1 MVLDRIVART
11 REDLARR
18 QRDVPVN
25 ALLRLATPSTRPFAA
40 QLSRAQTGFIFEC
53 KRASPSEGLL
63 RDPYDPVAIALE
75 YAAHAD
81 AISVLTDTP
90 SFQGS
95 LAHLKAVSEAV
106 SLPVLRKDFVVAPYQ
121 VVEARAY
128 GADAVL
134 LMLSVL
140 DDAAWRECAAAAAD
154 TGIETLTEVHTRVE
168 LDRALALGA
177 PVIGINNRDLGTLRV
192 DLAVTLALA
201 PVVPADRTLVCESG
215 IRSHADVL
223 ALRAHVDAFLV
234 GTTLMREADLGA
246 GVRRLVYGETKVCG
260 LTRTDDALACWR
272 EGATFG
278 GLIFA
283 PESPRAVTRDQ
294 ARGLAR
300 SAPLRW
306 VGVFVNA
313 PLPEIVATAGELGLA
328 AVQLHGEESASQVAE
343 VRRVLPATVEVWKA
357 VRIKD
362 RVPSVEETGADRLVL
377 DTWRGDR
384 RGGTGERFDW
394 SLLDGHPDKH
404 RLILS
409 GGLTPEVAA
418 AAESTGCFGLDVN
431 SGVEDAPGR
440 KSPSR
445 IAAFFTARRGT
456 GRGPGT

>member
-1 MVLDRIVART
+1 MVLERIVART

-18 QRDVPVN
+18 QRELPLS
-25 ALLRLATPSTRPFAA
+25 ALLRLARPSTRAFAA
-40 QLSRAQTGFIFEC
+40 ALTRARTGFILEC

-63 RDPYDPVAIALE
+63 RHPYDPAAIARD
-75 YAAHAD
+75 YAEHGD
-81 AISVLTDTP
+81 AISVLTDAP
-90 SFQGS
+90 SFGGS
-95 LAHLKAVSEAV
+95 LAHLSAVGDAV
-106 SLPVLRKDFVVAPYQ
+106 SLPVLRKDFVIAPYQ
-121 VVEARAY
+121 VIEARAH

-140 DDAAWRECAAAAAD
+140 DDAAWLECTAAAAD
-154 TGIETLTEVHTRVE
+154 IGIETLTEVHTRLE

-177 PVIGINNRDLGTLRV
+177 PVIGINNRDLATLRV
-192 DLAVTLALA
+192 DLAVTAALA
-201 PVVPADRTLVCESG
+201 PLVPRDRTLVCESG
-215 IRSHADVL
+215 IRSHADVQR
-223 ALRAHVDAFLV
+223 LRAYVDAFLV
-234 GTTLMREADLGA
+234 GTTLMREAQLGA

-260 LTRTDDALACWR
+260 LTRTADAEACWR

-283 PESPRAVTRDQ
+283 PESPRAVTREQ
-294 ARGLAR
+294 ARVLVE

-313 PLPEIVATAGELGLA
+313 GPEEILATVAELRLA
-328 AVQLHGEESASQVAE
+328 AVQLHGEESAAAVAAL
-343 VRRVLPATVEVWKA
+343 RRALPAAVEVWKA
-357 VRIKD
+357 VRIQD
-362 RVPSVEETGADRLVL
+362 RVPRLAETGADRMLL

-394 SLLDGHPDKH
+394 TLLDGHPDKEQ
-404 RLILS
+404 LILS

-431 SGVEDAPGR
+431 SGVEDAPGL

-445 IAAFFTARRGT
+445 IAAFFAARRGT
-456 GRGPGT
+456 GRERGA